1 MAKEKNENTELGVEA
16 GTSLTQAHYDEKG
29 AKSKE
34 QMSMGGNPVE
44 VDIINT
50 TMGRITKD
58 FGSLKK
64 GHVQAFSAMA
74 YEIYDK
80 AGVIEKV
87 N

>member
-1 MAKEKNENTELGVEA
+1 MAKDKEENKDLGIDK
-16 GTSLTQAHYDEKG
+16 GTSLAQNHYDEKA

-44 VDIINT
+44 VDLVNT

-64 GHVQAFSAMA
+64 GHVQPFSAMA
-74 YEIYDK
+74 YEIYEK